1 MRAKLFISIVALV
14 AMSWAV
20 PSAGTARFIVS
31 AASQNPAA
39 PTSTLPQRA
48 WLRVEKER
56 GLLLNIWINGRGPYV
71 FAVDTGAGGNLI
83 TQSVVGDSQ
92 LSTRAVPFTKIAGL
106 TAASTGSS
114 REAVLPRIALGEP
127 RNLLSSQKTALVVST
142 LPLGVDGILDPTDV
156 YAPFGYSIDLPNRS
170 IEAVDVYRNPSRNSG
185 VNGDGATVPWLRSGG
200 TDRPFV
206 KLGDG
211 RLALVDTGSRFGLA
225 VSSRTAVIVGPRGN
239 RTQDE
244 GTRDIGG
251 GSVNS
256 RRVAPTTISIGE
268 LVLRSVPTDILF
280 GIEDDA
286 PVILGRDVL
295 YPFKI
300 TFDPRKRLIEF
311 ATSERG

>member
-1 MRAKLFISIVALV
+1 MRTKLFISTGALV

-20 PSAGTARFIVS
+20 PSAGTAPFIVS
-31 AASQNPAA
+31 AAPQISSPAIA
-39 PTSTLPQRA
+39 PQRA
-48 WLRVEKER
+48 RLRVERER
-56 GLLLNIWINGRGPYV
+56 GLLLDVWLNGKGPYV

-83 TQSVVGDSQ
+83 TE
-92 LSTRAVPFTKIAGL
+92 RAVSAAQLTTNSVPHTRIGGL
-106 TAASTGSS
+106 TAATTGSS
-114 REAVLPRIALGEP
+114 REAVLRRISLGDP
-127 RNLLSSQKTALVVST
+127 RNLISSQKTALVVSS
-142 LPLGVDGILDPTDV
+142 LPMGVDGILDPTDV
-156 YAPFGYSIDLPNRS
+156 YAPFGYSIDMPNRS
-170 IEAVDVYRNPSRNSG
+170 IEAFDVSSSRSPRLSG
-185 VNGDGATVPWLRSGG
+185 EGAMVPWLRNGNS
-200 TDRPFV
+200 DRPFV

-225 VSSRTAVIVGPRGN
+225 VNSRDAVIVARRAS
-239 RTQDE
+239 RTQNQ

-251 GSVNS
+251 GSVNF

-280 GIEDDA
+280 GIDDDA

-300 TFDPRKRLIEF
+300 TFDPRKRQIEF

>member
-1 MRAKLFISIVALV
+1 MRAKLFISIGALV
-14 AMSWAV
+14 AMLWAV

-31 AASQNPAA
+31 AAPQTPPVA
-39 PTSTLPQRA
+39 TSSLPQRA
-48 WLRVEKER
+48 MLRVERER
-56 GLLLNIWINGRGPYV
+56 GLLLNIWINGRGPYA

-83 TQSVVGDSQ
+83 TQRIVNESQ
-92 LSTRAVPFTKIAGL
+92 LSIRTVPFTRIAGL

-127 RNLLSSQKTALVVST
+127 SNLLSSQKTALVVST
-142 LPLGVDGILDPTDV
+142 LPIGVEGILDPTDI
-156 YAPFGYSIDLPNRS
+156 YAPFGYSIDMPNRS
-170 IEAVDVYRNPSRNSG
+170 IEAVEVNQDYSRSSR
-185 VNGDGATVPWLRSGG
+185 VNVEGATVPWLRSDD

-225 VSSRTAVIVGPRGN
+225 VSSRTAVIVGPRNN
-239 RTQDE
+239 RTQNQ